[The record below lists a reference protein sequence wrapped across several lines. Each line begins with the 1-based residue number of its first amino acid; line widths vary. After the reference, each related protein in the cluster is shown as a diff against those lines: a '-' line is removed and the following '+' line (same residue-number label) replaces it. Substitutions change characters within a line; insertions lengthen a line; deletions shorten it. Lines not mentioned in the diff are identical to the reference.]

1 MEKLYYFGGLAGYH
15 SVSKAK
21 NCGLSPRIG
30 STETGSIAAFSSI
43 LERELQRRRDLSR
56 E

>member
-1 MEKLYYFGGLAGYH
+1 MVPFAVKANATRHHGATGTVGGRPLGAG
-15 SVSKAK
+15 
-21 NCGLSPRIG
+21 C
-30 STETGSIAAFSSI
+30 TETGSIAAFSSI